1 MNENKFSEALGELSD
16 KYITEAIN
24 YNVKKKNRTISYWI
38 KKSVVAASLLLQQA
52 LFFY

>member
-24 YNVKKKNRTISYWI
+24 YNVKKKNRNSILILPTH
-38 KKSVVAASLLLQQA
+38 LQ
-52 LFFY
+52 YI